1 MENAKETQ
9 AQEKV
14 ASFFIMLYS
23 LLVDFFWCFYWGGK
37 WGDLKNDPE
46 NAIHVTVIIFCWVG
60 IVVKIIALFMI
71 GFLDWGSIKASLPN
85 QLKQRLNSD
94 YAPQVDDVP
103 KV

>member
-1 MENAKETQ
+1 MTNSADP
-9 AQEKV
+9 AQVMSNIVKMWP
-14 ASFFIMLYS
+14 AH
-23 LLVDFFWCFYWGGK
+23 
-37 WGDLKNDPE
+37 LKNDPE
-46 NAIHVTVIIFCWVG
+46 NAIHVTVIILSWVG